1 MKRIVTLLA
10 IAAAVLFVVAVSMP
24 AHAWGPGDSG
34 GGEPPG
40 PNATFAEGSQPQCLT
55 PGDFW
60 DQFLPELAC
69 WYVPP
74 VKPPI
79 YVPPTVPLPHI
90 PAVPEPGALWLALAG
105 LALVAWRVR
114 K

>member
-1 MKRIVTLLA
+1 MNTRIIAATLLA
-10 IAAAVLFVVAVSMP
+10 LSALCAP
-24 AHAWGPGDSG
+24 ALAWGPGDDG

-40 PNATFAEGSQPQCLT
+40 PNATWEQHAQPQCLT

-60 DQFLPELAC
+60 GQFLPELLC
-69 WYVPP
+69 GYVPP
-74 VKPPI
+74 IKPPI
-79 YVPPTVPLPHI
+79 YVPPTVPLPPI

-105 LALVAWRVR
+105 LALVAWRAR

>member
-1 MKRIVTLLA
+1 MSTARLINALLLA
-10 IAAAVLFVVAVSMP
+10 LAAACAP

-40 PNATFAEGSQPQCLT
+40 PNATWEQHAQPQCLT

-60 DQFLPELAC
+60 DQFLPQLSC
-69 WYVPP
+69 GYVLS
-74 VKPPI
+74 VPPI
-79 YVPPTVPLPHI
+79 YVPPTVPLPPI
-90 PAVPEPGALWLALAG
+90 PAVPEPSALWLALAG